1 MFSQLSPLVAAISAL
16 LPGIII
22 GYLFRQLLSS
32 RRVSSAESKA
42 EAILSES
49 KSRSQDVLIEAKN
62 KAIAILEEAK
72 KEEKERNAQLARI
85 ENLLTKKES
94 ELETRAKELSNE
106 KEALKVKLVD
116 LSVEKNEIGQIKSK
130 QLVELERVSGLD
142 REQAKAEILVKI
154 GEEYKEDLYKQVR
167 RLEIENKEEMNKKAR
182 EILTTAI
189 QRYAASHI

>member
-62 KAIAILEEAK
+62 KAIAILE
-72 KEEKERNAQLARI
+72 KEEKERNAQLSRI